1 MAEVRYLVD
10 NVDESVAF
18 YTEHL
23 GFALAQQF
31 GPAMA
36 ILERGDL
43 TLWLAGPNASA
54 RKPMSDGTRPEPG
67 GWARIVVRVD
77 DLEAEVAR
85 LRGAGVSFRNDVTAG
100 PGGKQILS
108 IDPSGNLVELFESA

>member
-10 NVDESVAF
+10 NVDEAVEF
-18 YTEHL
+18 YAGHL
-23 GFALAQQF
+23 GFVLEQQF

-36 ILERGDL
+36 ILKRGDL
-43 TLWLAGPNASA
+43 MLWLAGPKASA
-54 RKPMSDGTRPEPG
+54 RKPMPDGVRPEPG

-77 DLEAEVAR
+77 DLDAEVAR
-85 LRGAGVSFRNDVTAG
+85 LRGAGVSFRNAVTAG
-100 PGGKQILS
+100 PGGKQILC